1 MKYLVNF
8 KKELVITLGVFVTV
22 ALVLAWAVVAIIH
35 NDFSYDNAVAL
46 IAVLFEVLGWY
57 YNMPT
62 SEENAIFTDGM
73 RVAKTESD
81 DSAEELPFDYFEE
94 GDENDEN

>member
-8 KKELVITLGVFVTV
+8 KKEFVITLGVFVTV

-73 RVAKTESD
+73 RVAKTEP
-81 DSAEELPFDYFEE
+81 DSEAEELPFDYFEGGE
-94 GDENDEN
+94 DDEQN